1 MEPFKE
7 YFKKAIKSLKI
18 ADHMTYVTFQIV
30 NEKRLLLKIFEEI
43 HTSINN
49 SIDAI
54 IYLEFIK
61 GKLRIQSH
69 KENIENFFKI
79 GKDYHLTNLQLKKIK
94 EILELNEKHR
104 QSALEF
110 VKNEKVVIMSDAIK
124 INTIDLFKI
133 KEFLLVAKELIRNIK
148 KSLYTNSDYM
158 RFFETE
164 KF

>member
-1 MEPFKE
+1 MEPFNE

-18 ADHMTYVTFQIV
+18 ADHMTYVTFQVV

-43 HTSINN
+43 HSSINN

-61 GKLRIQSH
+61 GKLIIKSH
-69 KENIENFFKI
+69 KENIENFFRI
-79 GKDYHLTNLQLKKIK
+79 GKNYNLTNLQLKKIK
-94 EILELNEKHR
+94 DILDLNEKHR

-133 KEFLLVAKELIRNIK
+133 KEFLLVAKELVMNINK
-148 KSLYTNSDYM
+148 EVIKLK
-158 RFFETE
+158 R
-164 KF
+164 